1 MIKFAF
7 STLAWEQGVLEEAKK
22 PSKEENVM

>member
-7 STLAWEQGVLEEAKK
+7 STLAWEQEFLEEAKK
-22 PSKEENVM
+22 LSKEENVM